1 MLRGDSNKL
10 VGKNDQLKTSSPKKV
25 HFKNTVVAFIIDGSD
40 FWKYKC
46 RTEPLHTKK
55 KSKKYHETLNEN
67 FDSPHKDNKHIKN
80 KRKRKKK

>member
-1 MLRGDSNKL
+1 MLRVDSKKL
-10 VGKNDQLKTSSPKKV
+10 GRNDDQLKGSSPKKV
-25 HFKNTVVAFIIDGSD
+25 HFKKTVVAFINDGKD

-55 KSKKYHETLNEN
+55 QSKKYHETSNEN